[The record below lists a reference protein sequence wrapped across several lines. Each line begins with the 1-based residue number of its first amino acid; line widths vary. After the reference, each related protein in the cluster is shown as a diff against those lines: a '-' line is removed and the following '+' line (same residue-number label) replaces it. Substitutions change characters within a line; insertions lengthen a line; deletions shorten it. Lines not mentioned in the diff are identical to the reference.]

1 MKKSN
6 NGFYTKDNIQMI
18 MNIFVDYM
26 YDKHN
31 YLIRDK
37 DSINELKQNIFTVMT
52 SVAENANGNE
62 SLQRLNSAVLA
73 NIKDLYVKKMETVTQ
88 RKPNIKSL
96 DRERD
101 VFGNRQVP
109 LNNLIPERDPYT
121 RKANTDMDKVI
132 ADREDLFPKKTPP
145 NANVSQS
152 LKETADN
159 NDDFMMKYKA
169 LEKQRESFLPSQYKA
184 DDGVM
189 SSRIKDDSDAI
200 SKSTANNL
208 MDIKQL
214 YKTTS
219 GKTQTGQQQ
228 VVHMTEPN
236 QHNHDVNDIMTS
248 RQNLIIPRTCN
259 QILIQKYIS
268 VNSFDRN
275 WTNNVARYSYS
286 VNFKGDDINTIYKNI
301 NSIEIGKVVIPEE
314 IVQNVNTGDLPRMMF
329 NHEFSLSYP
338 YIILKIDEFNDVYDG
353 TNNNIRRGFCKLIYN
368 RSYRAQNGRGYIV
381 MKPMQ
386 KEKKI
391 FHPTPL
397 SSLNRMS
404 ISLLK
409 PSGDLLNDSKDD
421 YKLFKIEYEAFNPTS
436 LLITCDTYFDK
447 NEFYTGDTVIIN
459 DYNILNCL
467 VTLFVNN
474 TTMSIILT
482 QGSYT
487 AANLGTHMNTIFNT
501 RVPSTFNISYK
512 SNIQR
517 FVFSATKA
525 FSLNF
530 TSSESKLYSVLGFD
544 NIVYNSIQTSD
555 DPSFPFTITAPYE
568 KNFGETTYIMSQ
580 HEAKILGEFINR
592 TAGHEIVQ
600 TGCACDTGYYTS
612 FYIRAPGTF
621 DKKQGRYVVNNSV
634 ISCIN
639 NYNSGIDY
647 RNVTSTNG
655 HIMNFSL
662 QNTIG
667 LSLDFYMNDA
677 NIIKPMSI

>member
-26 YDKHN
+26 YDKYN
-31 YLIRDK
+31 FLIRDK
-37 DSINELKQNIFTVMT
+37 ESVNELKQNIFNVMT
-52 SVAENANGNE
+52 SVAESANGTE

-73 NIKDLYVKKMETVTQ
+73 NIKEMYVKKMETAAQ

-96 DRERD
+96 ERERD
-101 VFGNRQVP
+101 VFGNREVP
-109 LNNLIPERDPYT
+109 VNNLLPERDPYT
-121 RKANTDMDKVI
+121 RKSATDIDKVI
-132 ADREDLFPKKTPP
+132 SDRDELFPKKTPP
-145 NANVSQS
+145 KVSVSEQ
-152 LKETADN
+152 LKEIADN
-159 NDDFMMKYKA
+159 NDDFMRKYKA
-169 LEKQRESFLPSQYKA
+169 LEKQRESLLPSQYQA
-184 DDGVM
+184 DDGFM

-200 SKSTANNL
+200 NKSTANNL
-208 MDIKQL
+208 IDIKQL
-214 YKTTS
+214 YKTPQKAS
-219 GKTQTGQQQ
+219 GRPQQQ
-228 VVHMTEPN
+228 LAMSEPN

-275 WTNNVARYSYS
+275 WTNNVMRYSYS
-286 VNFKGDDINTIYKNI
+286 VNFKGNDINTIYKNI
-301 NSIEIGKVVIPEE
+301 NSIEIGKVIIPEE
-314 IVQNVNTGDLPRMMF
+314 IVQNVQTGDMPRTMF

-338 YIILKIDEFNDVYDG
+338 YVILKIDEFNDVYDG
-353 TNNNIRRGFCKLIYN
+353 TNNNIRKGFCKLIYN
-368 RSYRAQNGRGYIV
+368 RSYRAPNGRGYIV

-386 KEKKI
+386 KERKV

-436 LLITCDTYFDK
+436 LLITCDTYFDR
-447 NEFYTGDTVIIN
+447 NEFYTGDTIVIN
-459 DYNILNCL
+459 DYNILNSA

-474 TTMSIILT
+474 STMIINLT

-487 AANLGTHMNTIFNT
+487 AAALGSHINTIFNT
-501 RVPSTFNISYK
+501 RVPSTFSISYN
-512 SNIQR
+512 SSAQR
-517 FVFSATKA
+517 FVFSGNKT
-525 FSLNF
+525 FSLDF
-530 TSSESKLYSVLGFD
+530 TSSESKLYTVLGFD
-544 NIVYNSIQTSD
+544 NIVYNSVQTNE
-555 DPSFPFTITAPYE
+555 DPSYPFTITAPYE
-568 KNFGETTYIMSQ
+568 KNFGESTYIMSQ

-592 TAGHEIVQ
+592 SSGHEIVQ

-621 DKKQGRYVVNNSV
+621 DKKQGRFVVNNSI

-655 HIMNFSL
+655 YIMNFSL

-667 LSLDFYMNDA
+667 ISLDYYMNDA
-677 NIIKPMSI
+677 NIIKPAPI